1 MSEIF
6 EALDQLPPDPILG
19 VTAAFRADNSPLKVD
34 LGVGVYRDDSGR
46 TPIFDA
52 VRQAEAA
59 LVAEQQTK
67 AYVGPAGNQ
76 EFNEHITALALGP
89 VARQQRERLAVIQTV
104 GGCGALRVGAELIRA
119 ARPEAVVHVS
129 DPTWAN
135 HQPLLGSSGLAL
147 EAYPYYDAR
156 SRGVDFERMVERLS
170 KLPARSVVLI
180 HACCHNPTGADLSP
194 EHWGVLAE
202 LLPARGLVPFVDLAY
217 QGFGEDLAADVAG
230 LRLLADRVPELLLAV
245 SCSKNFGMYRERTGA
260 LAVLAANRSSAAAVA
275 SHQARTAR
283 RMYSMPPD
291 HGAAV
296 VARVLGDPGPAAGM
310 GRGPRGHGGADEV
323 AALDAGRK
331 ARGGVTGEGF
341 FLAGATGGH
350 VLAARARPGCDR
362 PPQGRAPRLRAARRA
377 HERGRP
383 QRNQRGLRGG
393 EHRRADGL
401 SR

>member
-6 EALDQLPPDPILG
+6 ETLDQLPPDPILG

-46 TPIFDA
+46 TPILDA
-52 VRQAEAA
+52 VRQAEAT

-76 EFNEHITALALGP
+76 EFNERITALALGP
-89 VARQQRERLAVIQTV
+89 VAQQERERLAVIQTV

-119 ARPEAVVHVS
+119 ARPDAVVHVS

-147 EAYPYYDAR
+147 ESYPYYDAR
-156 SRGVDFERMVERLS
+156 SRGIDFDRMVGRLS
-170 KLPARSVVLI
+170 ELPARSVVLI
-180 HACCHNPTGADLSP
+180 HACCHNPTGADLAP
-194 EHWGVLAE
+194 EQWGVLAE
-202 LLPARGLVPFVDLAY
+202 LLPRRGLIPFVDLAY
-217 QGFGEDLAADVAG
+217 QGFGEDLEADVAG
-230 LRLLADRVPELLLAV
+230 LRLLAGCVPELLLAV

-260 LAVLAANRSSAAAVA
+260 LAVLATSRARAAAVA

-296 VARVLGDPGPAAGM
+296 VSRVLGDPGL
-310 GRGPRGHGGADEV
+310 RREWEADLTAMV
-323 AALDAGRK
+323 ARMRSLRSM
-331 ARGGVTGEGF
+331 
-341 FLAGATGGH
+341 
-350 VLAARARPGCDR
+350 LAARLEAASPGKDFSWLER
-362 PPQGRAPRLRAARRA
+362 QVGMFSLLGLDPAAIARLRDERHVYVPPDGRMNVAGLNESNVDYVAESIAA
-377 HERGRP
+377 
-383 QRNQRGLRGG
+383 LV
-393 EHRRADGL
+393 
-401 SR
+401 S

>member
-230 LRLLADRVPELLLAV
+230 LRLLADRVPELLLAI

-296 VARVLGDPGPAAGM
+296 VARVLGDPGLRREWEEDLAAM
-310 GRGPRGHGGADEV
+310 V
-323 AALDAGRK
+323 ARMRSLRSM
-331 ARGGVTGEGF
+331 
-341 FLAGATGGH
+341 
-350 VLAARARPGCDR
+350 LAARLEAASPGNDFSWLER
-362 PPQGRAPRLRAARRA
+362 QVGMFSLLGLGPAAIARLRD
-377 HERGRP
+377 ERHVYVPPDGRM
-383 QRNQRGLRGG
+383 NV
-393 EHRRADGL
+393 AGL
-401 SR
+401 SETNVDYVAESIAALMG